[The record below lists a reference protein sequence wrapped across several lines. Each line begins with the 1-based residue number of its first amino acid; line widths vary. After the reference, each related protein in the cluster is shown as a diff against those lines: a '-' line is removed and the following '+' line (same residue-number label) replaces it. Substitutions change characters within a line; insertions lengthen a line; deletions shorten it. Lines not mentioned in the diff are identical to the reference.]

1 MRTNNRQM
9 TEECMRAWDFLQKIS
24 GLLLN
29 ANIMKKAHKIMMED
43 KKGVL
48 AGGT

>member
-1 MRTNNRQM
+1 MRTSNRQM
-9 TEECMRAWDFLQKIS
+9 AEECMRAWDFLQKIS

-29 ANIMKKAHKIMMED
+29 ANIMKKARKMMMED

-48 AGGT
+48 ARET